1 MRKQNVRKDADQMW
15 EHGAEDLQ
23 DMPELRERLDILRE
37 LPVRDP
43 SNAAAGRVA
52 FLEQARSLRQPV
64 SVSRKQRLK
73 GWKPILG
80 KERSPMTTIVSI
92 FIALAVALG
101 GVGTTAYAAQDSL
114 PNEPLYPVKE
124 FTEDARLALTSSSEG
139 EADLLMDYVQE
150 RVREIQALVESGE
163 VVPPETAARLQTHL
177 NLALQ
182 NASELGGHAM
192 LQTLEQLRI
201 MTQTQLKTL
210 QQLGQGEGG
219 SEEVLQA
226 ATRAMIQAQRSAED
240 GLENPVQF
248 RLRRSSDSGNVSGEH
263 DSTGSETGAGTTS
276 GQGAGGE
283 NAGASGQGYG
293 DGSGDGGDA
302 NGSGFGDGT
311 GEGGDANGDGKGDG
325 TPGDCTQD
333 CVPIG
338 EPQQGNGQR
347 KP

>member
-1 MRKQNVRKDADQMW
+1 MREHDAWKGANQMR
-15 EHGAEDLQ
+15 EDGRQ
-23 DMPELRERLDILRE
+23 DMQDMTEVLKSLDALRD
-37 LPVRDP
+37 LPGRDP
-43 SNAAAGRVA
+43 AKESAGRAA
-52 FLEQARSLRQPV
+52 FLEQAGSMRPPV

-80 KERSPMTTIVSI
+80 KERSPMTTLISV
-92 FIALAVALG
+92 FLVLAVALG
-101 GVGTTAYAAQDSL
+101 GAGTTAYAAQASL

-219 SEEVLQA
+219 SEEALQV
-226 ATRAMIQAQRSAED
+226 ATQAIIQAQRSAED

-263 DSTGSETGAGTTS
+263 DSTGSEAGAGTTS

-293 DGSGDGGDA
+293 DGSGNGGDA
-302 NGSGFGDGT
+302 NGSGLGDGT
-311 GEGGDANGDGKGDG
+311 GEGGGANGKGIGDG
-325 TPGDCTQD
+325 ISEDCTQD
-333 CVPIG
+333 CVPSG
-338 EPQQGNGQR
+338 EPRRSNGQ
-347 KP
+347 